1 MPGNRKERRRM
12 AGEAIRSVSGNDL
25 SGQQRPIVIYT
36 DGACSGNPGPAG
48 IGAVLEYRGKTREI
62 SEYIG
67 HATNNVAE
75 LEAVRKALL
84 ALKRKDLPVRLHTD
98 SGYVHGLLTKNWAA
112 RKNSELVGLIR
123 GLVREFPCIEILKV
137 SGHSGIRGN
146 ELADQLATRAIR
158 NKGRK

>member
-1 MPGNRKERRRM
+1 MSGDRKKRRRM
-12 AGEAIRSVSGNDL
+12 ASEAIKSVSGNDTP
-25 SGQQRPIVIYT
+25 GQHPVVVYT

-48 IGAVLEYRGKTREI
+48 IGAVLEYKGKTRQI

-67 HATNNVAE
+67 HATNNIAE

-84 ALKRKDLPVRLHTD
+84 ALKRRDLPVRLHTD

-112 RKNSELVGLIR
+112 RKNTELVWLIR
-123 GLVREFPCIEILKV
+123 GLIREFARIEIVKV

-146 ELADQLATRAIR
+146 EIADQLATSAIR
-158 NKGRK
+158 NKKEV